1 MDTPFRAL
9 VNGKTQ
15 SHIDI
20 RDRGLAFG
28 DGIFETIAI
37 KDGRA
42 LCWDLHMQRLMDSA
56 RRLSLPLPDPVL
68 CMNEMHALCGSMPH
82 AVLKLIWTRGVSER
96 GYRTTPSAR
105 PTRILTLSAWP
116 GYPAHW
122 SREGVAARLCR
133 QTWSR
138 QPVLAGIKHLNRL
151 EQVLARSEWTDE
163 YQEGLMR
170 DDRGDVI
177 SGTASNLFLV
187 VNGVLC
193 TPDLSSC
200 GVCGT
205 IRTSVIGAACRL
217 QIPFEIRRIPL
228 PLLIEQAEELF
239 LTNSLIGIWPILR
252 LEGHGYSVGEVTRKL
267 HDELIEQNIVVGL

>member
-1 MDTPFRAL
+1 LDVPFRAL
-9 VNGKTQ
+9 INGKMQ
-15 SHIDI
+15 SHIDV

-28 DGIFETIAI
+28 DGVFETIAI
-37 KDGRA
+37 KNGKA
-42 LCWDLHMQRLMDSA
+42 LCWDLHMKRLMDGA
-56 RRLSLPLPDPVL
+56 RRLGLPPPDPIL
-68 CMNEMHALCGSMPH
+68 YTDEMHILCGSIPR

-96 GYRTTPSAR
+96 GYRATGSDL
-105 PTRILTLSAWP
+105 PTRILTLSAWHR
-116 GYPAHW
+116 YPAHW
-122 SREGVAARLCR
+122 GQEGVAVRLCR

-138 QPVLAGIKHLNRL
+138 QPALAGIKHLNRL
-151 EQVLARSEWTDE
+151 EQVLARAEWTDE

-187 VNGVLC
+187 ASGILC

-205 IRTSVIGAACRL
+205 IRTCVIATARHL
-217 QIPFEIRRIPL
+217 QIPFEIRRVPL
-228 PLLIEQAEELF
+228 PFLIERAEEIF

-252 LEGHGYSVGEVTRKL
+252 IEGHGYSVGKVTRKL
-267 HDELIEQNIVVGL
+267 HDELIAQNVVAGL